1 MKRNPSLFARLLV
14 PVLLFLT
21 LLPPAACLIFR
32 QAALSYAYSEAE
44 SDLQALQQS
53 ILPLMTRHFSSDEL
67 STQDKIRNFLRNV
80 SAVIRKYDGSAKL
93 LIYSSDMRMVYPSDE
108 QERADAETFS
118 ALCADYILSSD
129 FQANTSAQRLTG
141 ETDVYLVSVYQ
152 VPTRSQQVEYLVA
165 YRPVSQIGT
174 WVSGAA
180 KMVLS
185 IFYVAML
192 LIALV
197 LWLTARSVARPL
209 SSLCRYAGRIG
220 SGDFCEIE
228 TPFPLRE
235 PEMLRLSMNEMSRQ
249 LCRSEESQRTFFQN
263 VSHEL
268 RNPLMSIC
276 GYAQGIERGVF
287 PDPKQAAH
295 TILEES
301 QRLTA
306 LVSSLLTLSRIESG
320 QHAPTLLPLCVND
333 CIADSLDRA
342 AGSALQKQVD
352 IRFPPADGRL
362 LALGDEDLLSHVL
375 NNLLSNAIRYAHSSV
390 SVAVRSE
397 NGHILITVCDDGEGI
412 APQDLP
418 HIFERCYKGRGGHFG
433 IGLAIAHSA
442 AEQMRG
448 SLTAQNR
455 PEGGACFTLT
465 LLQSQ
470 DK

>member
-32 QAALSYAYSEAE
+32 QSALSYAYSEAG

-67 STQDKIRNFLRNV
+67 STQDKVRNFLRNV
-80 SAVIRKYDGSAKL
+80 SAVIRKYNGSAKL

-141 ETDVYLVSVYQ
+141 EKDVYLVSVYQ

-228 TPFPLRE
+228 TPFSLRE

-249 LCRSEESQRTFFQN
+249 LCRSEESQRT
-263 VSHEL
+263 
-268 RNPLMSIC
+268 
-276 GYAQGIERGVF
+276 Y
-287 PDPKQAAH
+287 
-295 TILEES
+295 
-301 QRLTA
+301 
-306 LVSSLLTLSRIESG
+306 
-320 QHAPTLLPLCVND
+320 
-333 CIADSLDRA
+333 
-342 AGSALQKQVD
+342 
-352 IRFPPADGRL
+352 
-362 LALGDEDLLSHVL
+362 
-375 NNLLSNAIRYAHSSV
+375 
-390 SVAVRSE
+390 
-397 NGHILITVCDDGEGI
+397 
-412 APQDLP
+412 
-418 HIFERCYKGRGGHFG
+418 
-433 IGLAIAHSA
+433 
-442 AEQMRG
+442 
-448 SLTAQNR
+448 
-455 PEGGACFTLT
+455 
-465 LLQSQ
+465 
-470 DK
+470 